1 MANCFKRLNAL
12 SLEDYTRLSTFFHKM
27 YDFNPVTRVIDIELL
42 LNEYEN
48 ILLELGMLTRTGKSF
63 ENNILV
69 NKAPAPPSIM
79 KKAKSDERS
88 APVHLSA
95 ALQAIADK
103 DAVDISLSK
112 KLDKFSDKNFDKQ
125 CPKEKDLNP
134 TTRQCVKNCNPGF
147 SRNDN
152 FKCTKNTKNTK
163 NTKKA
168 VSSHKQSKR
177 TRTRSKYRY

>member
-1 MANCFKRLNAL
+1 MANCFKQLNAL

-27 YDFNPVTRVIDIELL
+27 YDFNPVTRVIDIDLL

-88 APVHLSA
+88 APEHLSA

-103 DAVDISLSK
+103 DAVDISLRK
-112 KLDKFSDKNFDKQ
+112 KLDKNFDKQ

-134 TTRQCVKNCNPGF
+134 TTRRCVKNCNPGF
-147 SRNDN
+147 SRNDK
-152 FKCTKNTKNTK
+152 FKCTKNTKRAISRN
-163 NTKKA
+163 
-168 VSSHKQSKR
+168 KQLKRTR
-177 TRTRSKYRY
+177 TRTRSKYRS

>member
-1 MANCFKRLNAL
+1 
-12 SLEDYTRLSTFFHKM
+12 
-27 YDFNPVTRVIDIELL
+27 

-48 ILLELGMLTRTGKSF
+48 LLLELGMLTRTEKSF

-103 DAVDISLSK
+103 DAIDISLRK
-112 KLDKFSDKNFDKQ
+112 KLNKNFDKQ

-134 TTRQCVKNCNPGF
+134 TTRRCVKKCNPGF
-147 SRNDN
+147 SRNDK
-152 FKCTKNTKNTK
+152 FKCTKNTKR
-163 NTKKA
+163 A
-168 VSSHKQSKR
+168 VSRNKQSKR
-177 TRTRSKYRY
+177 TRTRSKYRS